1 MTSINEMRSSG
12 ISVVGDRPWGTHFCS
27 FYESKRDLLAMLV
40 SYFKAGLENNEF
52 CVWVVS
58 EPLSERDAWDGL
70 RNAVPE
76 FEDYVS
82 KRSIEVFD
90 GSEWYLKGGVFDST
104 RVIAAWNEKVDRALD
119 CGHVGLRGSGN
130 AAWLQKKDWTAF
142 SEYEQVVNDSVV
154 GRPALL
160 LCTYSLNSCG
170 ATELLDVVHT
180 HQFAKAMRRGEW
192 ELIET
197 PELKQ
202 TKAEIKQMNEELES
216 RVSQRTQELETANR
230 KLSQAQTELARIN
243 RVTSLGAL
251 SAHIAHEVNQPLGA
265 VMFSAEAGLSW
276 LDCDPPNLNEAH
288 AAFQRIVR
296 DGTRAGEVIRRIRAL
311 AKKSDTKMSP
321 LNLNEVLSESLS
333 FVQHELLTS
342 RVALRVE
349 QASALP
355 VILADKVQLQQV
367 ILNLVMNGIEAM
379 QPITDRPR
387 ELVIRSEQDDA
398 QHVRLAVTDCG
409 VGFSAESADRL
420 FNTFFTTKSSGMG
433 MGLSICRSII
443 DVHGGRIWAAPNVPN
458 GATIQFTLP
467 LHPGIEKGMGLQ
479 CVI

>member
-27 FYESKRDLLAMLV
+27 FYESKRNLLAMLV

-90 GSEWYLKGGVFDST
+90 GSQWYLKGGVFDST

-130 AAWLQKKDWTAF
+130 AARLQKKDWTAF

-202 TKAEIKQMNEELES
+202 TKE
-216 RVSQRTQELETANR
+216 
-230 KLSQAQTELARIN
+230 
-243 RVTSLGAL
+243 
-251 SAHIAHEVNQPLGA
+251 
-265 VMFSAEAGLSW
+265 
-276 LDCDPPNLNEAH
+276 
-288 AAFQRIVR
+288 
-296 DGTRAGEVIRRIRAL
+296 
-311 AKKSDTKMSP
+311 
-321 LNLNEVLSESLS
+321 
-333 FVQHELLTS
+333 
-342 RVALRVE
+342 
-349 QASALP
+349 
-355 VILADKVQLQQV
+355 
-367 ILNLVMNGIEAM
+367 
-379 QPITDRPR
+379 
-387 ELVIRSEQDDA
+387 
-398 QHVRLAVTDCG
+398 
-409 VGFSAESADRL
+409 
-420 FNTFFTTKSSGMG
+420 KSS
-433 MGLSICRSII
+433 
-443 DVHGGRIWAAPNVPN
+443 
-458 GATIQFTLP
+458 
-467 LHPGIEKGMGLQ
+467 K
-479 CVI
+479 